1 MPQAAAPPRPC
12 VVLQKVRTLREV
24 GLHQCLSERKGK
36 GVPVRRLHVLSHVPS
51 DPQTAAKVRDFSRAA
66 PLCTG
71 ETDSPLEEDGFEPS
85 VPPRERDGHGE
96 GDPRPTIVVSRDPC
110 LNDTIRLIGPAP
122 PFGNSRDPVVRAGPV
137 VRIQFPPARSQERT
151 TERPKRRRNKQQLQ
165 FAWLSAVITVLIL
178 GCLVYEEIYCSRGD
192 MENRIKECQLDLH
205 FGDDAAL
212 CSTIGYRRRHRDY
225 PMSTHDTWYPAG
237 GLSRC
242 GKPRFTKLTSP
253 RRLRVMTNPPDR
265 YPRNKS

>member
-1 MPQAAAPPRPC
+1 
-12 VVLQKVRTLREV
+12 
-24 GLHQCLSERKGK
+24 
-36 GVPVRRLHVLSHVPS
+36 
-51 DPQTAAKVRDFSRAA
+51 
-66 PLCTG
+66 
-71 ETDSPLEEDGFEPS
+71 
-85 VPPRERDGHGE
+85 
-96 GDPRPTIVVSRDPC
+96 
-110 LNDTIRLIGPAP
+110 
-122 PFGNSRDPVVRAGPV
+122 
-137 VRIQFPPARSQERT
+137 
-151 TERPKRRRNKQQLQ
+151 
-165 FAWLSAVITVLIL
+165 
-178 GCLVYEEIYCSRGD
+178 VYEEIYCSRGD

>member
-1 MPQAAAPPRPC
+1 MA
-12 VVLQKVRTLREV
+12 RTPA
-24 GLHQCLSERKGK
+24 RK
-36 GVPVRRLHVLSHVPS
+36 
-51 DPQTAAKVRDFSRAA
+51 AA
-66 PLCTG
+66 PLVLG
-71 ETDSPLEEDGFEPS
+71 SLLPMRDGLSAGGRRIRTIGPA
-85 VPPRERDGHGE
+85 RERDGHGE

-110 LNDTIRLIGPAP
+110 LNDTIRLIGPAS
-122 PFGNSRDPVVRAGPV
+122 PFGKSRDPVVRAGPV